1 MNTATKT
8 NDRQFV
14 NEITDMSKLNFAEE
28 HETDLFKT
36 FGDTLNPFGLTD
48 QQKKDLQEQEELLY
62 ESRRD
67 ETPEKEELWSEED
80 APSLKELNS

>member
-14 NEITDMSKLNFAEE
+14 NEITDMSKLNFADEP
-28 HETDLFKT
+28 ETDLFKT
-36 FGDTLNPFGLTD
+36 FGNALMPLTD
-48 QQKKDLQEQEELLY
+48 QQKEDLKQQERDLY

-67 ETPEKEELWSEED
+67 ETPDKEELWSEED